1 MKIAT
6 LILLLAFSSSSYG
19 NTIVVGKDKAITS
32 ITKGIELAKN
42 GDTVKVYPG
51 IYREG
56 RISVTK
62 SITLI
67 GINFPVID
75 GQKKFENMVVSGIN
89 IKVQGFHFIDSKH
102 SSSDDF
108 SAINIIDA

>member
-6 LILLLAFSSSSYG
+6 LILLIAFSSSSYG
-19 NTIVVGKDKAITS
+19 NTIVVGKDKTITS

-102 SSSDDF
+102 SSSTASQF
-108 SAINIIDA
+108 NISN